1 MRYTIDPEVEHRR
14 VLLRL
19 AAKGNAQARKKLE
32 QEYHAYVYPAAQLAR
47 YTPKGEQSSVSAP
60 VQRILDSLL
69 DFEENA
75 VY

>member
-19 AAKGNAQARKKLE
+19 AAKGNAQARKELE
-32 QEYHAYVYPAAQLAR
+32 REYHARVYSAAQLAR

-60 VQRILDSLL
+60 IQRILDNLC
-69 DFEENA
+69 DVRKNGM
-75 VY
+75 Y